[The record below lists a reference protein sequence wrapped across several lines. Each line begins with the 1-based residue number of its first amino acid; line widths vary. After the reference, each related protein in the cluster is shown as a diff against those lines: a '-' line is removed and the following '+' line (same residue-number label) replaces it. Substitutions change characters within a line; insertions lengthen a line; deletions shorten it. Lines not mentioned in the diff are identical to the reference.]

1 MLVEPGGKAFPLQKI
16 INCEVKMKFL
26 VISDLHAANDKLDL
40 LDSKFKEADAVLF
53 AGDFA
58 ECFKPETGKEALE
71 RLCAKHESIFSV
83 LGNCDNED
91 FLEELEEKD
100 ICVENSL
107 VFHEGL
113 AFAGSGGGT
122 KFTGKTEFEREEDE
136 IISDLNIASNA
147 AADGDN
153 TLWNRLIIISHNPPV
168 AGTVDSFD
176 GEHHAGSQKFT
187 DFIEKNQPLAVIC
200 GHIHEGCGITKLGKT
215 VVINPGPLCEG
226 KYALLEAEK
235 KGDVWEITKSELC
248 SL

>member
-1 MLVEPGGKAFPLQKI
+1 MLVEPGGKAFPLKKI

-91 FLEELEEKD
+91 FMEELENQD
-100 ICVENSL
+100 ICVEKAL

-113 AFAGSGGGT
+113 GFVHGVLLDKYRNGS
-122 KFTGKTEFEREEDE
+122 
-136 IISDLNIASNA
+136 A
-147 AADGDN
+147 
-153 TLWNRLIIISHNPPV
+153 
-168 AGTVDSFD
+168 
-176 GEHHAGSQKFT
+176 
-187 DFIEKNQPLAVIC
+187 
-200 GHIHEGCGITKLGKT
+200 
-215 VVINPGPLCEG
+215 
-226 KYALLEAEK
+226 
-235 KGDVWEITKSELC
+235 
-248 SL
+248 